1 MVPIC
6 SVRRRAIARRS
17 AASTLAATC
26 PRRHLKAWV
35 VSAVATNSR
44 CAWRSRD
51 GSMVRVPV
59 SRIYAPVSIIE
70 EENMSEPRNLTQ
82 KLLSAHLTEG
92 DLVPGE
98 EIDLTV
104 DQILV
109 EDATGS
115 MTALQFE
122 ALGIDRVTV
131 PLAVMYVDHNVL
143 QIDEKNMDEHHYLQ
157 SFSARYGLRYSRPG
171 NGISHYVH
179 LERFATPGELL
190 VGADSHSTM
199 AGAVGMFAVGAG
211 GLDVAVA
218 MAGYGFS
225 LECPKVVGVELRGEL
240 PAWVQSK
247 DVILE
252 LLRRHGV
259 RGGVGRVFEFTGE
272 GVSTLSVTDRGTI
285 CNMIT
290 ELGATA
296 AVFPSDERTRQW
308 LEAQRRED
316 DFVPLAADEGA
327 EYDEIEVIEL
337 AELEPLIAEPSS
349 PGNVVPVREVAGT
362 ETVQVC
368 VGSSVNSSYEDLAT
382 AAAVLR
388 DNIVHPRIEMTVT
401 PGSRQI
407 LDTISKSGVYQDF
420 VAAGARMLEAVCG
433 PCIGV
438 GQAPSAGV
446 PSVRTFNRNFP
457 GRSGTERDQVYLCSP
472 ATAAATA
479 LKGEIADP
487 RELGE
492 PPAIAPAPSDP
503 TMDDRQ
509 ILAPPPPEEARN
521 IEIVRGPNIVPPPEC
536 QPLPEELEGRVV
548 VVVEDDVSTG
558 DMAPDGALGMSL
570 WSNIPECAKYMF
582 RRQDPEFHDRAL
594 EWGGGF
600 IVGGHNYGQ
609 GSSREQAA
617 LAPLHLGIR
626 AIVAKSFARIHRRN
640 LISQGILP
648 LHFVNE
654 ADYEQ
659 VSQGET
665 WRIESVREVVSA
677 QEAIL
682 AAKSD
687 AKREIELEARLL
699 AREREI
705 LVAGGM
711 LKFLRGGGQQRM
723 GIAEGDSASAE
734 SGASESNGRS

>member
-1 MVPIC
+1 M
-6 SVRRRAIARRS
+6 S
-17 AASTLAATC
+17 A
-26 PRRHLKAWV
+26 
-35 VSAVATNSR
+35 
-44 CAWRSRD
+44 
-51 GSMVRVPV
+51 
-59 SRIYAPVSIIE
+59 
-70 EENMSEPRNLTQ
+70 PRNLTR
-82 KLLSAHLTEG
+82 KLLGDHLLEG

-98 EIDLTV
+98 EMDLTV
-104 DQILV
+104 DQILI

-122 ALGIDRVTV
+122 ALGADSVAV

-143 QIDEKNMDEHHYLQ
+143 QIDDKNMDEHRFLQ
-157 SFSARYGLRYSRPG
+157 SFSSHYGIQYSRPG

-179 LERFATPGELL
+179 LERFARPGELL

-240 PAWVQSK
+240 PSWVQSK
-247 DVILE
+247 DIILE
-252 LLRRHGV
+252 LLRRYGV

-296 AVFPSDERTRQW
+296 AVFPSDAQTSEW
-308 LEAQRRED
+308 LAAQRREED
-316 DFVPLAADEGA
+316 YVPLAADPDA
-327 EYDEIEVIEL
+327 SYDENEVIEL
-337 AELEPLIAEPSS
+337 PQLEPLIAEPSS

-362 ETVQVC
+362 QTVQVC

-388 DNIVHPRIEMTVT
+388 ENIVHPRIEMTVT

-407 LDTISKSGVYQDF
+407 LDTISKSGVYQDL
-420 VAAGARMLEAVCG
+420 VAAGARMLEPVCG

-457 GRSGTERDQVYLCSP
+457 GRSGTSGDEVYLCSP

-479 LKGEIADP
+479 LKGEISDP

-492 PPAIAPAPSDP
+492 PPTIAPAPSDP
-503 TMDDRQ
+503 NMDDRQ
-509 ILAPPPPEEARN
+509 ILDPPPPEEARN
-521 IEIVRGPNIVPPPEC
+521 VEIVRGPNIVPPPEGR
-536 QPLPEELEGRVV
+536 PLPEELEGRIVIV
-548 VVVEDDVSTG
+548 IEDDVSTG

-609 GSSREQAA
+609 GSSREHAA

-626 AIVAKSFARIHRRN
+626 AVIARSFARIHRRN
-640 LISQGILP
+640 LISQSILP
-648 LHFVNE
+648 LLFRE
-654 ADYEQ
+654 EDDYER
-659 VSQGET
+659 VSQGDT
-665 WRIESVREVVSA
+665 WKIEGVREPIAAGEQTLVVNTDDGT
-677 QEAIL
+677 
-682 AAKSD
+682 K
-687 AKREIELEARLL
+687 IELEIRLSP
-699 AREREI
+699 REREV
-705 LVAGGM
+705 LLAGGT
-711 LKFLRGGGQQRM
+711 LKFLRG
-723 GIAEGDSASAE
+723 A
-734 SGASESNGRS
+734 

>member
-1 MVPIC
+1 VY
-6 SVRRRAIARRS
+6 
-17 AASTLAATC
+17 
-26 PRRHLKAWV
+26 
-35 VSAVATNSR
+35 
-44 CAWRSRD
+44 
-51 GSMVRVPV
+51 G
-59 SRIYAPVSIIE
+59 E
-70 EENMSEPRNLTQ
+70 EANMSVARNLTR
-82 KLLSAHLTEG
+82 KLLGGHLREG
-92 DLVPGE
+92 DLVAGE
-98 EIDLTV
+98 EVNLAV
-104 DQILV
+104 DQILI

-122 ALGIDRVTV
+122 VLEPDRISV

-143 QIDEKNMDEHHYLQ
+143 QIDGKNMDEHRFLR
-157 SFSARYGLRYSRPG
+157 SFSAHYGIHYSRPG

-179 LERFATPGELL
+179 LERFARPGELL

-199 AGAVGMFAVGAG
+199 AGALGMFAVGAG

-218 MAGYGFS
+218 MAGHGFS
-225 LECPKVVGVELRGEL
+225 VECPKVVGVELRGKL

-247 DVILE
+247 DIILE
-252 LLRRHGV
+252 LLRRYGV

-272 GVSTLSVTDRGTI
+272 GVSALSVTDRGTI

-296 AVFPSDERTRQW
+296 AVFPSDERTREW

-316 DFVPLAADEGA
+316 DYVPLAADSGA
-327 EYDEIEVIEL
+327 SYDEIEVIEL
-337 AELEPLIAEPSS
+337 AELEPLIAKPTS

-362 ETVQVC
+362 GTVQVC

-388 DNIVHPRIEMTVT
+388 ENVVDPRIEMTVT

-407 LDTISKSGVYQDF
+407 LDTISRSGVYQDL
-420 VAAGARMLEAVCG
+420 VAAGARMLEPVCG

-457 GRSGTERDQVYLCSP
+457 GRSGTDGDEIYLCSP

-479 LKGEIADP
+479 LRGEISDP

-492 PPAIAPAPSDP
+492 PPTITPAPSDP
-503 TMDDRQ
+503 SLDDRQ

-521 IEIVRGPNIVPPPEC
+521 VEILRGPNIVPPPEGE
-536 QPLPEELEGRVV
+536 PLPEVLEGRVV
-548 VVVEDDVSTG
+548 IVVGDDVSTG

-626 AIVAKSFARIHRRN
+626 AVIAKNFARIHRRN
-640 LISQGILP
+640 LISQSILP
-648 LHFVNE
+648 LLFRE
-654 ADYEQ
+654 EDDYKR
-659 VSQGET
+659 VSQGDT
-665 WRIESVREVVSA
+665 LKIEGVRE
-677 QEAIL
+677 AITAGGQTL
-682 AAKSD
+682 MVDTDDGTKISL
-687 AKREIELEARLL
+687 EIRLSP
-699 AREREI
+699 REREV
-705 LVAGGM
+705 LLAGGT
-711 LKFLRGGGQQRM
+711 LNFLR
-723 GIAEGDSASAE
+723 SA
-734 SGASESNGRS
+734 